1 MIDYATALEKALA
14 LAGRL
19 ASETVAL
26 TQASGRIS
34 AIEVLAPMDL
44 PGFANAAMDG
54 YALRAGDLAGVSQLP
69 VADTILAGDT
79 RRYRLAPATAMAIMT
94 GAPMPA
100 GADTVV
106 IRENTERM
114 EGCVRIH
121 GDVVSGANV
130 RPGDDDCAAGA
141 RVLAAGQS
149 LDAGVIA
156 WLAALGISSVSVVR
170 RPRVAI
176 LVTGDELVP
185 AGQPLAFGQRYES
198 NGALLRELALAA
210 GAEVLT
216 VAAVADD
223 PAQLRERLAELAGG
237 ADLLLTS
244 GGVSAGDADHLPAAI
259 ADLGETVFH
268 KVRIKPGMPV
278 LCGRIAGAVVMALP
292 GNPVS
297 VGVTFLMLVRPLLDK
312 LLGRVAPDGIEAS
325 ARLSSGWHKRHQRLE
340 FLRVHLWLDA
350 DGRLVAEPFRH
361 QGSGALSVLAQS
373 DGLAILAEPAREYLP
388 GDRVRVRGWR
398 LSRRSE

>member
-1 MIDYATALEKALA
+1 MIDYATALARALA
-14 LAGRL
+14 LVGRQQAEVVPL
-19 ASETVAL
+19 AEA
-26 TQASGRIS
+26 AGRIS
-34 AIEVLAPMDL
+34 AVEVLAPMDL

-54 YALRAGDLAGVSQLP
+54 YAVRAGDLAAVSELP

-79 RRYRLAPATAMAIMT
+79 ARYRLPPATAMAIMT

-106 IRENTERM
+106 IRENTERRD
-114 EGCVRIH
+114 GTVRIN
-121 GDVVSGANV
+121 GDVVVGANV
-130 RPGDDDCAAGA
+130 RPGDDDCVAGTC
-141 RVLAAGQS
+141 VLAAGQS

-156 WLAALGISSVSVVR
+156 WLAALGITSVSVVR

-185 AGQPLAFGQRYES
+185 GGQPLAFGQRYES
-198 NGALLRELALAA
+198 NGALLRELALDA

-216 VAAVADD
+216 VAAVGDD
-223 PAQLRERLAELAGG
+223 PAQLRRRLAELAGG

-268 KVRIKPGMPV
+268 KVGIKPGMPV
-278 LCGRIAGAVVMALP
+278 LCGRIGATVVMALP

-312 LLGRVAPDGIEAS
+312 LLGRVSPDDIES
-325 ARLSSGWHKRHQRLE
+325 RARLASGWHKRHQRLE
-340 FLRVHLWLDA
+340 FLRVRLWLDV
-350 DGRLVAEPFRH
+350 DGMLVAEPFRH

-373 DGLAILAEPAREYLP
+373 DGLAILAEPAHEYLP
-388 GDRVRVRGWR
+388 GDRVPVRGWR